1 TRFSRDWSSDV
12 CSTDLISALADLVSE
27 GRNVLGIVKQGQ
39 STGTVMCD
47 VATDGFLHF
56 IASEQVVIF
65 GYQTRKYGSLYRMSM
80 QHCFNLPVQ
89 LVQPSVRSEEHTSEL

>member
-1 TRFSRDWSSDV
+1 
-12 CSTDLISALADLVSE
+12 ALPSWVSE

-89 LVQPSVRSEEHTSEL
+89 LVQPSVQSRFGGWLAGTAKLSVLPAYRQ